1 MNTPVYWDS
10 LVSRIRRLSSP
21 LSPLPTGVVPRLED
35 LSDVRAVLFDV
46 YGTLFVSASGEV
58 GTAGLGADALAFAEA
73 IVASAGTADL
83 SGGRDEGLLQRIGVR
98 GVDLLHSCVES
109 HHRER
114 RSEGIL
120 FPEVDIRSIWG
131 KVIDQLKSER
141 LSGDEVLEYS
151 IAFPDVRIDALAVEY
166 ECRANPVWPMPGA
179 EQLLAALRSTDVI
192 LGIVSN
198 AQFYTPLLF
207 EALLGGKPEQLGFC
221 SDLCIWSYQ
230 ERTAKP
236 SDRLLRK
243 ALDRLR
249 SSMGIRP
256 QQVLYVG
263 NDMRNDIVPAVDLC
277 CRSALFAGDRRSYRP
292 RTDEPLCRETVPD
305 LVVTDLRELIRPLVS

>member
-1 MNTPVYWDS
+1 MSVVRSDILQKCYQ
-10 LVSRIRRLSSP
+10 P
-21 LSPLPTGVVPRLED
+21 LEPLPTEVEPVHVG
-35 LSDVRAVLFDV
+35 LSGLKAVLFDI
-46 YGTLFVSASGEV
+46 YGTLFISGSGEISASRDDACNGALDGALDAV
-58 GTAGLGADALAFAEA
+58 GIGQAGLTGEAMEHYFTVVRASHAKLQAL
-73 IVASAGTADL
+73 
-83 SGGRDEGLLQRIGVR
+83 
-98 GVDLLHSCVES
+98 
-109 HHRER
+109 
-114 RSEGIL
+114 GIDY
-120 FPEVDIRSIWG
+120 PEVDIVDVWR
-131 KVIDQLKSER
+131 
-141 LSGDEVLEYS
+141 EVLTEMS
-151 IAFPDVRIDALAVEY
+151 RRGLLDEQDWSRPKLEQLAVEY
-166 ECRANPVWPMPGA
+166 EARANPVWPMPGA